1 MTAHDK
7 KLKQLVWVLPT
18 LVSLIVSNSVCVE
31 AQKRSNGSSST
42 AEIMGRRV
50 SKTLRILSPLQ
61 SLTIFPKET
70 EESKTTTPRDDFLPK
85 FQAGMTA
92 ETKVKERLAR
102 RREFLSSNDNDDSI
116 GSGEGWEKRLAERE
130 RLRDEQDEEIVEG
143 AWDRATAPFQNKG
156 TTVSTTSTGA
166 VSKSPYQ
173 FVGVIQPPNSSQKVK
188 WYARKRPT
196 GSKWNIRMI
205 HVNKDAIIR
214 DMFTNGKVDVMGKY
228 VNTGKP
234 FDEVK
239 EGEKPSLRPLI
250 KGEYI
255 VKPRSMW

>member
-1 MTAHDK
+1 MFNMATHNNN
-7 KLKQLVWVLPT
+7 LKQLVWVFPA
-18 LVSLIVSNSVCVE
+18 LVSLIISNSVYYVD
-31 AQKRSNGSSST
+31 AQKRSNGST
-42 AEIMGRRV
+42 GEIMGRRV
-50 SKTLRILSPLQ
+50 SKTLQILSPLQ
-61 SLTIFPKET
+61 SLTIFPKEI
-70 EESKTTTPRDDFLPK
+70 EESSTTTAPRDAFLPK

-92 ETKVKERLAR
+92 ETKMKERLAR
-102 RREFLSSNDNDDSI
+102 RRELLSSSNDSDDTI

-143 AWDRATAPFQNKG
+143 AWDRATALFQ
-156 TTVSTTSTGA
+156 STPSTSTGV

-173 FVGVIQPPNSSQKVK
+173 FVGVIQPPNNSQKVK

-196 GSKWNIRMI
+196 GSTWNIRMI

-250 KGEYI
+250 KGEYV